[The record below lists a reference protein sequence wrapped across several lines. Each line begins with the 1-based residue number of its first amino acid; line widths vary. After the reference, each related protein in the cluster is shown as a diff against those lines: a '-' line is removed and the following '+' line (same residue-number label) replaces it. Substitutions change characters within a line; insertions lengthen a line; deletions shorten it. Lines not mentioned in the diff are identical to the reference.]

1 MLAVAELLTVCFEVL
16 HNVPGATLTLLQHLS
31 LLPDA
36 LQHKKKKKKA
46 FIRGS
51 VTTQSLLPTPPTTTY
66 PHILL

>member
-16 HNVPGATLTLLQHLS
+16 HNIPVATLTLLQHLS

-36 LQHKKKKKKA
+36 LQHKKNP

-51 VTTQSLLPTPPTTTY
+51 VTTQSLLPTPSTTTY